1 MLEKDY
7 KKSIFDAHFH
17 IAELKND
24 LKLDELSKTLSDKEI
39 FYSGLTCAWSK
50 ENFNNQQNLIEES
63 KKYSNLAIKGGFGIH
78 PWYLDETLLDYLE
91 QLLRENKIDFVG
103 EAGQDFY
110 SQELKAT
117 KEKQLLIFKSQIEL
131 CIQYKKP
138 FVIHMRKSFDDIL
151 SFSSDLKKLPFVI
164 FHSFNGNVLQ
174 ARILLDKGINSYF
187 SFGAGLLRGDKKA
200 LECVR
205 ELDSFCLTSETDAP
219 SVTLD
224 SIKKVYEVFAQYKK
238 NPCNLT
244 DTFLFN

>member
-103 EAGQDFY
+103 EAGLDFY

-117 KEKQLLIFKSQIEL
+117 KEKQLFIFKSQIEL

-164 FHSFNGNVLQ
+164 FHSL
-174 ARILLDKGINSYF
+174 
-187 SFGAGLLRGDKKA
+187 
-200 LECVR
+200 
-205 ELDSFCLTSETDAP
+205 
-219 SVTLD
+219 SV
-224 SIKKVYEVFAQYKK
+224 
-238 NPCNLT
+238 
-244 DTFLFN
+244 